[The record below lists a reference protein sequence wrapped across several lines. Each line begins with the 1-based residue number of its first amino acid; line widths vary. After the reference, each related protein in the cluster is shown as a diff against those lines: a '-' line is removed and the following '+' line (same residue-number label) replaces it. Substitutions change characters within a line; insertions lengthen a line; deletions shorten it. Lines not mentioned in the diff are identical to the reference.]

1 MQNGNDPDEK
11 KEDVGAGDAPTG
23 EDELDTEDLTTE
35 ELEELE
41 RS

>member
-1 MQNGNDPDEK
+1 MQNSNEADEK
-11 KEDVGAGDAPTG
+11 EEVGVEGTPTEDT
-23 EDELDTEDLTTE
+23 ELDTSDLTTE